1 MNIVALSPNDWDG
14 QWVNRQQLLSR
25 LACKR
30 PILYSTGGWSIW
42 DRHSPAYRASSRLG
56 RVEPKDNVLLDH
68 PGRWLPRWPG
78 LRMWDKAAI
87 ARQARRWRAAFAT
100 GGNAPVVAYVC
111 HPMFMPYVEAL
122 RPDYL
127 VYHCYDLFAHQ
138 PGWTDEL
145 AVAERQLLA
154 RADLIFSPT
163 QMLSDYLMQQA
174 PCQALVLQNAADVQV
189 IFEAAHRKVAP
200 PPDLAVIS
208 SPRIGYVGSIH
219 PQLDLALV
227 AELSLRQPLWQ
238 FVLIGPEQGGA
249 LLQADAGYQ
258 ACRARPNVHLLGE
271 RHRHVVPDYLLHMDA
286 NIMFYR
292 LTPDSW
298 THVAYPLKLHE
309 YLACGRPVVSVNLRM
324 IQQFA
329 GLIDFADG
337 VDAWEKALTKALSE
351 QDASL
356 RAQRRG
362 VAAKNS
368 WETRTAVLDA
378 WLTDL
383 PLMRAQR
390 LATASART

>member
-1 MNIVALSPNDWDG
+1 
-14 QWVNRQQLLSR
+14 
-25 LACKR
+25 
-30 PILYSTGGWSIW
+30 
-42 DRHSPAYRASSRLG
+42 
-56 RVEPKDNVLLDH
+56 
-68 PGRWLPRWPG
+68 
-78 LRMWDKAAI
+78 
-87 ARQARRWRAAFAT
+87 
-100 GGNAPVVAYVC
+100 
-111 HPMFMPYVEAL
+111 
-122 RPDYL
+122 
-127 VYHCYDLFAHQ
+127 
-138 PGWTDEL
+138 
-145 AVAERQLLA
+145 
-154 RADLIFSPT
+154 
-163 QMLSDYLMQQA
+163 
-174 PCQALVLQNAADVQV
+174 LVLQNAADVQV

-200 PPDLAVIS
+200 PPDLAAIS

-286 NIMFYR
+286 NMMFYR